1 MALNEGD
8 TAPEFKLTSTTGDP
22 VSLQDLQ
29 DKSDGDVLLIFFP
42 LAFSSVCTDELCTMR
57 DNMKFYDSLD
67 TTVAAISIDSFFTL
81 KEFKK
86 ANNLKFPL
94 LSDFNK
100 EASEAYGVLY
110 EDYFGMKGV
119 SKRAVFIVGNNGKIK
134 YKEVLEDSGK
144 LPDFKEIQKRLLQSD
159 NV

>member
-1 MALNEGD
+1 MALKKGD
-8 TAPEFKLTSTTGDP
+8 KAPAFSLTNTSGDS
-22 VSLQDLQ
+22 VTLRDLL
-29 DKSDGDVLLIFFP
+29 DKSDGDLLLTFFP

-57 DNMKFYDSLD
+57 DNMKFYDSLK
-67 TTVAAISIDSFFTL
+67 TTVAGISIDSFFTL

-100 EASEAYGVLY
+100 EASKAFDVLY

-119 SKRAVFIVGNNGKIK
+119 AKRSVFIIGNDGDIK
-134 YKEVLEDSGK
+134 YSEVLEDSGE
-144 LPDFKEIQKRLLQSD
+144 LPDFKAIQSALVS
-159 NV
+159 

>member
-1 MALNEGD
+1 MALKKGD
-8 TAPEFKLTSTTGDP
+8 KAPVFSLTDTSGNSVT
-22 VSLQDLQ
+22 LQDLQ
-29 DKSDGDVLLIFFP
+29 DKSEGDLLLTFFP

-57 DNMKFYDSLD
+57 DNMKFYDSLH
-67 TTVAAISIDSFFTL
+67 TTVAGISIDSFFTL

-100 EASEAYGVLY
+100 DASKAYDVLY

-119 SKRAVFIVGNNGKIK
+119 AKRSVFIIGNDGTIK
-134 YKEVLEDSGK
+134 YSEVLEDSGE
-144 LPDFKEIQKRLLQSD
+144 LPDFKAIQ
-159 NV
+159 NVLVS

>member
-1 MALNEGD
+1 MALQAGD
-8 TAPEFKLTSTTGDP
+8 TAPEFSLTNTSGDT
-22 VSLQDLQ
+22 VTLQDLQ
-29 DKSDGDVLLIFFP
+29 NQSEGYVLLTFFP

-57 DNMKFYDSLD
+57 DNMKFYNSLN

-81 KEFKK
+81 REFKK

-100 EASEAYGVLY
+100 TASKAYGVLY

-119 SKRAVFIVGNNGKIK
+119 SKRSVFIIGKDGKIK
-134 YKEVLEDSGK
+134 YTEVLEDSGK
-144 LPDFKEIQKRLLQSD
+144 LPDFKAIQNILLEK
-159 NV
+159 

>member
-1 MALNEGD
+1 MALKAGD
-8 TAPEFKLTSTTGDP
+8 TAPAFNLTSTTGDP
-22 VSLQDLQ
+22 VSLKDLQ
-29 DKSDGDVLLIFFP
+29 DKSDGDVLLTFFP

-67 TTVAAISIDSFFTL
+67 ATVAAISIDSFFTL

-100 EASEAYGVLY
+100 EASKAYGVLY

-119 SKRAVFIVGNNGKIK
+119 SKRSVFIIGNDGKIK
-134 YKEVLEDSGK
+134 YTEILEDSGK
-144 LPDFKEIQKRLLQSD
+144 LPNFKEIQKVLLEK
-159 NV
+159 

>member
-1 MALNEGD
+1 MALKKGD
-8 TAPEFKLTSTTGDP
+8 KAPAFSLTNTSGDS
-22 VSLQDLQ
+22 VTLRDLL
-29 DKSDGDVLLIFFP
+29 DKSDGDLLLTFFP

-57 DNMKFYDSLD
+57 DNMKFYDSLK
-67 TTVAAISIDSFFTL
+67 TTVAGISIDSFFTL

-100 EASEAYGVLY
+100 KASKAFDVLY

-119 SKRAVFIVGNNGKIK
+119 AKRSVFIIGNDGDIK
-134 YKEVLEDSGK
+134 YSEVLEDSGE
-144 LPDFKEIQKRLLQSD
+144 LPDFKAIQSALVS
-159 NV
+159 

>member
-1 MALNEGD
+1 MDLKAGD
-8 TAPEFKLTSTTGDP
+8 TAPGFTLNDTSGDS
-22 VSLQDLQ
+22 VSLADLKQ
-29 DKSDGDVLLIFFP
+29 SSSGDIVLIFFP
-42 LAFSSVCTDELCTMR
+42 LAFSSVCTDELCTVR

-67 TTVAAISIDSFFTL
+67 ATVAGISVDSFFTL

-100 EASEAYGVLY
+100 EVSEVYGTLY

-119 SKRAVFIVGNNGKIK
+119 SKRSVFIIDADGKIK
-134 YKEVLEDSGK
+134 YAEVLEDSGK
-144 LPDFKEIQKRLLQSD
+144 LPDFKAIQKVLISK
-159 NV
+159 